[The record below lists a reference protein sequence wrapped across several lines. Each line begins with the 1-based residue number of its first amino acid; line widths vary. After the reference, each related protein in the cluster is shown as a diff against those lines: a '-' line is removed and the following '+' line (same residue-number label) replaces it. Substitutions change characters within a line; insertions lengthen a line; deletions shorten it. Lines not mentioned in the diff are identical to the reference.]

1 MRLVHFAGF
10 VGSGKT
16 TVIEGICDG
25 SVDLIANNEQSA
37 DKVRDNCRNVDVFP
51 FKSPCARIRQYAYR
65 VDLMKEKRPS
75 VLITEPP
82 GNCLE
87 VSAPMLNQI
96 FVNDRGVELGP
107 LITVIDGRKLCEG
120 VSKRTSEGLRMYNMI
135 DESDV
140 IIVTFSDLIDDT
152 SRKNIAMMISTIN
165 EDAEIIFS
173 SPDNDRSRIRDIV
186 FGGAKYNR
194 PLYN

>member
-16 TVIEGICDG
+16 SVIESICNKN
-25 SVDLIANNEQSA
+25 VDFIANNEQSA
-37 DKVRDNCRNVDVFP
+37 EKARNKCRNVDFFP

-65 VDLMKEKRPS
+65 VDLMKEKDPS
-75 VLITEPP
+75 IVITESP

-96 FVNDRGVELGP
+96 FVNDKGVELGP
-107 LITVIDGRKLCEG
+107 LITVMDGRKLCEG
-120 VSKRTSEGLRMYNMI
+120 ISKRTSDGLRMFNMI

-140 IIVTFSDLIDDT
+140 IVVTFADMIDDG
-152 SRKNIAMMISTIN
+152 SKKGIVEMISTIN

-173 SPDNDRSRIRDIV
+173 DPDSDRSRIRDIV
-186 FGGAKYNR
+186 FGDKKYYR